1 MDEVMFAFVIGG
13 IVLVFLIIIF
23 ITGYVKASTDEAF
36 IITGLHK
43 EPRYLIGRAGIK
55 IPFFEKKDV
64 LKLQLIPIDVKTS
77 SAVPTAD

>member
-1 MDEVMFAFVIGG
+1 MEEYIGA
-13 IVLVFLIIIF
+13 IVLAVVILIFLIIIF

-55 IPFFEKKDV
+55 VPFF
-64 LKLQLIPIDVKTS
+64 
-77 SAVPTAD
+77 